1 MNNKTTNARL
11 GRNIRAFMRANG
23 INQSFVA
30 ERLGVTESTL
40 SRILSGNRKLTAV
53 EYFNLCDAVRVDLSY
68 FWEEIKEGAS
78 NEHATI

>member
-1 MNNKTTNARL
+1 MNNQTTNARL
-11 GRNIRAFMRANG
+11 GRSIRAFMRANG
-23 INQSFVA
+23 INQTFVA
-30 ERLGVTESTL
+30 ERLGITASTL
-40 SRILSGNRKLTAV
+40 NRILSGNRKLTAV

>member
-1 MNNKTTNARL
+1 MNNQTTNARL
-11 GRNIRAFMRANG
+11 GRSIRAFMRENG
-23 INQSFVA
+23 INQTFVA

-40 SRILSGNRKLTAV
+40 SRILSGNRKLTAI